1 MKALV
6 YVSPNQVVYRDEPD
20 PLPGAGEV
28 VVRIDAV
35 GICGSDMHGYHGHDP
50 RRAPPLI
57 LGHEASGVVVAGRAM
72 GRRAVLN
79 PLLTCGRCDDC
90 LTGRANLCVERKL
103 IGMNRP
109 GAFAELIAMPEQN
122 LIDIPADMDAVAAAL
137 TEPAA
142 TALHALHLVQRA
154 SVRPLSECKALIL
167 GGGSIGLFAALW
179 LQAFGCRDVLLGE
192 TNSLRRASA
201 AQAGVGAV
209 YDPAAGPAP
218 AESRFHVVVD
228 AVGARATRDT
238 AIRAVRQGGVIVHIG
253 LLHDAGEANFRKLTL
268 SEVTFIGTYTYTAVD
283 LRASAQ
289 ALHDGKL
296 GGLEWV
302 ERRALKDGAAAFD
315 DLDKGR
321 TGAGKVV
328 LLPA

>member
-6 YVSPNQVVYRDEPD
+6 YVRPNAVEFRDEPD
-20 PLPGAGEV
+20 PQPGAGEV
-28 VVRIDAV
+28 LVRIDAV

-50 RRAPPLI
+50 RRVPPLI
-57 LGHEASGVVVAGRAM
+57 LGHEASGRIVAGPGA

-79 PLLTCGRCDDC
+79 PLIACGRCEDC
-90 LTGRANLCVERKL
+90 LTGRTNLCAHRKL

-109 GAFAELIAMPEQN
+109 GAFAELIAIPEQN
-122 LIDIPADMDAVAAAL
+122 LIDIPADMDPVAAAL

-154 SVRPLSECKALIL
+154 SVRPLAECKALVL

-179 LQAFGCRDVLLGE
+179 LRALGCRDVLLGE
-192 TNSLRRASA
+192 TNALRRASA
-201 AQAGVGAV
+201 AKAGAGEV

-218 AESRFHVVVD
+218 TENSFHVVVD

-238 AIRAVRQGGVIVHIG
+238 AIRAVRPGGVVVHIG
-253 LLHDAGEANFRKLTL
+253 LLHDSGDANFRKLTL
-268 SEVTFIGTYTYTAVD
+268 SEVTFIGTYTYTPVD
-283 LRASAQ
+283 LGATAR

-296 GGLEWV
+296 GDLQWV
-302 ERRALKDGAAAFD
+302 ERRALRDGARAFD
-315 DLDKGR
+315 DLDHGR

-328 LLPA
+328 LLPR